1 MVITDKKKVL
11 AVGAV
16 CLWLGSSGLGECASS
31 IQENQK
37 EILQQMKENSRNF
50 GHQDRREFES
60 VKRGMNRDS
69 QERQRDI
76 ERRKT
81 KMEDGYSASAS
92 EYNAAAQIKAPALT
106 DAPQKKDLDTNIGKR
121 PLLKASLEGV
131 ESSADSS
138 IVPDKEDVDAGNLGS
153 DIEREEANQQKK
165 SVVSTLK
172 GKRLQQLGL
181 IAGALFVAMAGL
193 VYIGKKRTYK

>member
-1 MVITDKKKVL
+1 ML
-11 AVGAV
+11 
-16 CLWLGSSGLGECASS
+16 LGSSGIGECASS

-50 GHQDRREFES
+50 GQQDRREFEN

-76 ERRKT
+76 ENRKT
-81 KMEDGYSASAS
+81 RMEDGYANSSS
-92 EYNAAAQIKAPALT
+92 EYNAAAQIKAPVLA

-121 PLLKASLEGV
+121 PPLKASLEGAGGPV
-131 ESSADSS
+131 DSS
-138 IVPDKEDVDAGNLGS
+138 IVPDKEDVDAGGL
-153 DIEREEANQQKK
+153 DAEVKREGAAQQRK

-172 GKRLQQLGL
+172 GKRLQQLGI
-181 IAGALFVAMAGL
+181 IAGALFVIMAGL
-193 VYIGKKRTYK
+193 VYIGKKQSHK